1 MGIRDGRPP
10 QAAAVDAVKH
20 DRVSQ
25 TAFYVTTPIYYISG
39 NPHMGHAYTS
49 IAADVLARYHRT
61 HGTSFFLTGTDEH
74 GQKVAQAAAAAGR
87 SPQEWTDELVP
98 RWQALCARYDVRY
111 DDFIRTTEP
120 RHITQVVEVFERL
133 KATGD
138 VYLGAYE
145 GWYCT
150 NDETFWLEAKLVD
163 GRCPNPECGR
173 EVQWLSE
180 QNWFFALAKYR
191 DRLLAY
197 FREHPHFVRPERS
210 YNEMVATLEGGLDDL
225 CISRTNL
232 DWGVPLPGGGVM
244 YVWLDALLNYIT
256 ALDYANDGEKFRTLW
271 PANVQLVG
279 KEIARFHTIIW
290 PAVLFA
296 LGLPAPDRVFAHG
309 WMTLEGEKMS
319 KSRGNVVDPFAMA
332 DRFGADTIR
341 YFLLR
346 EAPFGSDFSFGEE
359 KVRLRRNGDLG
370 NDLGNLA
377 RRSLAMLVKYRDG
390 IVPAASQGS
399 AIGDRFAALPTR
411 VGASLDDLG
420 FRDALEA
427 IWELVAALNRLIDEK
442 RPWDLHKRGAVADLD
457 AVLYDLC
464 EGLRWLAIML
474 WPFMPTKAT
483 ELWAQLG
490 FAGEPVVA
498 WQTALVW
505 GGLAAGTRV
514 APADAPLFPRL
525 DEPVAPPPPATTAS

>member
-1 MGIRDGRPP
+1 M
-10 QAAAVDAVKH
+10 
-20 DRVSQ
+20 SQ
-25 TAFYVTTPIYYISG
+25 SAFFVTTPIYYISG

-61 HGTSFFLTGTDEH
+61 RGTSYFLTGTDEH
-74 GQKVAQAAAAAGR
+74 GQKVAQAAAAAGMA
-87 SPQEWTDELVP
+87 PKAWTDSLVP
-98 RWQALCARYDVRY
+98 RWQELCARYDVRY

-120 RHITQVVEVFERL
+120 RHIDQVVEVFERL

-138 VYLGAYE
+138 VYLGTYE

-150 NDETFWLEAKLVD
+150 NDETFWLEAKLID

-180 QNWFFALAKYR
+180 QNWFFALSKYR
-191 DRLLAY
+191 DRLLSY
-197 FREHPHFVRPERS
+197 FRENPNFVRPERS

-256 ALDYANDGEKFRTLW
+256 ALDYTHDGEKFRTLW

-296 LGLPAPDRVFAHG
+296 LGLPAPKMVFAHG

-319 KSRGNVVDPFAMA
+319 KSRGNVVDPFEMV
-332 DRFGADTIR
+332 DRFGADTLR

-390 IVPAASQGS
+390 VVPAPAPS
-399 AIGDRFAALPTR
+399 ATGAAFATLPAR
-411 VGASLDDLG
+411 VHEAMTTLG

-442 RPWDLHKRGAVADLD
+442 RPWDLHKHGAREELD
-457 AVLYDLC
+457 AVLYDVC

-483 ELWAQLG
+483 ELYGTLG
-490 FAGEPVVA
+490 FVGEPLVA
-498 WQTALVW
+498 WNDALRW
-505 GGLAAGTRV
+505 GGLAAGTHV
-514 APADAPLFPRL
+514 APAELPLFPRM
-525 DEPVAPPPPATTAS
+525 DAEPAATAAIAAS

>member
-1 MGIRDGRPP
+1 M
-10 QAAAVDAVKH
+10 
-20 DRVSQ
+20 S
-25 TAFYVTTPIYYISG
+25 AFYVTTPIYYISG

-49 IAADVLARYHRT
+49 IAADVLARYHHTSGR
-61 HGTSFFLTGTDEH
+61 SFFLTGTDEH
-74 GQKVAQAAAAAGR
+74 GQKVEQAAAAAGR
-87 SPQEWTDELVP
+87 TPQAWTDELAP
-98 RWQALCARYDVRY
+98 RWRALCARYDVRY

-120 RHITQVVEVFERL
+120 RHVTQVIEVFERL

-138 VYLGAYE
+138 VYLGSYE

-150 NDETFWLEAKLVD
+150 NDETFWLESKLVD

-173 EVQWLSE
+173 DVAWLSE
-180 QNWFFALAKYR
+180 QNWFFALGKYR
-191 DRLLAY
+191 DRLLEY
-197 FREHPHFVRPERS
+197 FREHPHFVRPERA

-244 YVWLDALLNYIT
+244 YVWLDALLNYLT
-256 ALDYANDGEKFRTLW
+256 ALEYTTNGERFRTLW
-271 PANVQLVG
+271 PPNVQLVG

-296 LGLPAPDRVFAHG
+296 LGLPAPERVFAHG

-319 KSRGNVVDPFAMA
+319 KSRGNVVDPFEMA

-390 IVPAASQGS
+390 IVPAAPAAS
-399 AIGDRFAALPTR
+399 ATFVHFAGLPARLDAAL
-411 VGASLDDLG
+411 AELG
-420 FRDALEA
+420 FREALEA
-427 IWELVAALNRLIDEK
+427 VWELVAALNRLIDEK
-442 RPWDLHKRGAVADLD
+442 RPWSLQKAGHTADLD
-457 AVLYDLC
+457 AVLYELC
-464 EGLRWLAIML
+464 EGLRWLAILL
-474 WPFMPTKAT
+474 WPFMPAKAT
-483 ELWAQLG
+483 ELWLQLG
-490 FAGEPVVA
+490 FADEPCVPWA
-498 WQTALVW
+498 TSLVW
-505 GGLAAGTRV
+505 GGLAGGTV
-514 APADAPLFPRL
+514 VSPAEAPLFPRL
-525 DEPVAPPPPATTAS
+525 DPEPASAP